1 MGQIFSWIRGTRDQ
15 PALQDVAVEQQVS
28 LTGHNRIESQQ
39 VTPTP
44 TSQVST
50 GKPAQYEKGPTQSST
65 AAVTVKPG
73 TTPAAPSGASS
84 ARAAGGG
91 GFITTKKGP
100 SQVTPQATVLKPTPA
115 PSAKVPI
122 VSSGTGPAGT
132 TGVKPTDPL
141 KDKAQSTTIPA
152 SKLGPA
158 KVDLAVGKPS
168 APAGAQKQ
176 TSAQKV
182 QVEVGPSGAKV
193 GTEDVDPFDA
203 LSGTLPSSQPVAP
216 KVPAFTGPEVKE
228 PNVKEEKG
236 VICGERDDTLPP
248 GYRRAD
254 LEKKTPAGVPEKP
267 KEVPKPISTS
277 EALDSLAAGFVSSAP
292 PAPKKTDVCV
302 LIGGCLSQPSINAD
316 DALDFLSGGFTE
328 PAAAPVVKAPVP
340 PSQEKKKPEAVPEK
354 TKDVPK
360 ESKKP
365 AGVPEKAKDVPKPK
379 VDELSALDVLAG
391 DFVVPA
397 QSVPKVSS
405 SAPKTVPPGP
415 PQTPQTNED
424 ALSALGDTL
433 GKPEPPKKEPE
444 LKPKDIVHEKKQIS
458 EKGVRV
464 GEREDTLP
472 PGYRFSE
479 EELMKYPPPK
489 KEPSINA
496 DDALDFL
503 SGGFTEPAAAPVVKA
518 PVPPSQEKKKPEA
531 VPEKTKDVP
540 KESKKPAGVPEKAKD
555 VPKPK
560 VDELSALDVLAGDF
574 VVPAQSVPKV
584 SSSAPKT
591 VPPGPPQT
599 PQTNEDAL
607 SALGDTLGKPEP
619 PKKEPE
625 LKPKDI
631 VHEKDVTSKKGV
643 RVGEREDTL
652 PPDYRFSEEELKK
665 YPPPEKEPSLD
676 TTEAMDFLSGGFTT
690 PSVASA
696 AKTPICPASKSP
708 AKPSD
713 SASDFALDAL
723 AGDFVAPSSASKVQS
738 AVSGPPHAGRQLSE
752 GTSSAMDALSDTLA
766 DIKGAPEPAPVPP
779 KDVVKEKNIVEER
792 VSKPGERDDTLP
804 PDHRFTEEDSKVFVA
819 AKQKDVKPKQTSIDD
834 TTALDMLSSDFCAV
848 PPVKPSA
855 PDAQRFTPEPQP
867 PTFKASGP
875 VFDELA
881 EKVIPN
887 LTDPKAKDSKPKG
900 KGAKPKSKPKKQS
913 VQDSSATEKLPG
925 KLSSDVV
932 PSSSTKSRN
941 L

>member
-1 MGQIFSWIRGTRDQ
+1 AHDASSSSCFTADRRLIS
-15 PALQDVAVEQQVS
+15 ALPPPIS
-28 LTGHNRIESQQ
+28 KSQQ

-84 ARAAGGG
+84 AGAAGGG
-91 GFITTKKGP
+91 GFTTTQKGP
-100 SQVTPQATVLKPTPA
+100 SQVTPQATVSKPTPA

-141 KDKAQSTTIPA
+141 KDKAQSTTIPS
-152 SKLGPA
+152 SKPGPA

-228 PNVKEEKG
+228 PNVKAEKG

-254 LEKKTPAGVPEKP
+254 LEKKTPSGVPEKP
-267 KEVPKPISTS
+267 KEVPKPISTA
-277 EALDSLAAGFVSSAP
+277 EALDSLSAGFASSAP
-292 PAPKKTDVCV
+292 PAPKKTDVV
-302 LIGGCLSQPSINAD
+302 SILTTVSPNYNDPFQKQPATSQPATVTKSPAPPAD
-316 DALDFLSGGFTE
+316 KKARIET
-328 PAAAPVVKAPVP
+328 PA
-340 PSQEKKKPEAVPEK
+340 Q
-354 TKDVPK
+354 
-360 ESKKP
+360 P
-365 AGVPEKAKDVPKPK
+365 AKPK
-379 VDELSALDVLAG
+379 TDEKDMSL
-391 DFVVPA
+391 
-397 QSVPKVSS
+397 
-405 SAPKTVPPGP
+405 
-415 PQTPQTNED
+415 D

-433 GKPEPPKKEPE
+433 GAPEPSKKLPE
-444 LKPKDIVHEKKQIS
+444 LKPGQIVDEKKQTS

-489 KEPSINA
+489 KEPSINT

-503 SGGFTEPAAAPVVKA
+503 SGGLTEPAAAPVVKA

-540 KESKKPAGVPEKAKD
+540 K
-555 VPKPK
+555 PK

-574 VVPAQSVPKV
+574 VAPAQSVPKV
-584 SSSAPKT
+584 SSGAPKT

-599 PQTNEDAL
+599 QTDEDAF

-652 PPDYRFSEEELKK
+652 PPGYRFSEEELKK

-690 PSVASA
+690 PSAASA
-696 AKTPICPASKSP
+696 AKTTVCPASKSP

-804 PDHRFTEEDSKVFVA
+804 PDYRFTEEDRKVFVA

-834 TTALDMLSSDFCAV
+834 TAALDMLSSDFSGA

-855 PDAQRFTPEPQP
+855 PDAQCFTPEPQP

-887 LTDPKAKDSKPKG
+887 LTDPKAKDSKPK
-900 KGAKPKSKPKKQS
+900 KQS

-932 PSSSTKSRN
+932 PSSSTKSGN

>member
-1 MGQIFSWIRGTRDQ
+1 MKEAGERTSRKVFEQTFYPSNDSSSAMAYAAYWSSIKGDTS
-15 PALQDVAVEQQVS
+15 LQKGNVPQTSRFQ
-28 LTGHNRIESQQ
+28 SQQ

-50 GKPAQYEKGPTQSST
+50 GKPAQYE
-65 AAVTVKPG
+65 
-73 TTPAAPSGASS
+73 
-84 ARAAGGG
+84 
-91 GFITTKKGP
+91 
-100 SQVTPQATVLKPTPA
+100 ATVSKPTPA

-141 KDKAQSTTIPA
+141 KDKAQSTTIPS
-152 SKLGPA
+152 SKPGPA
-158 KVDLAVGKPS
+158 EVDLAVGKPS

-228 PNVKEEKG
+228 PNVKAEKG

-267 KEVPKPISTS
+267 KEVPKPISTA
-277 EALDSLAAGFVSSAP
+277 EALDSLSAGFASSAP
-292 PAPKKTDVCV
+292 PAPKKTDVK
-302 LIGGCLSQPSINAD
+302 
-316 DALDFLSGGFTE
+316 TE
-328 PAAAPVVKAPVP
+328 TVGAVDVRSAGISNFAPPP
-340 PSQEKKKPEAVPEK
+340 PSQQKQPATSQPATVTKSPAPPADKKARIE
-354 TKDVPK
+354 T
-360 ESKKP
+360 P
-365 AGVPEKAKDVPKPK
+365 AQPAKPK
-379 VDELSALDVLAG
+379 TDEKDMSLDA
-391 DFVVPA
+391 F
-397 QSVPKVSS
+397 
-405 SAPKTVPPGP
+405 
-415 PQTPQTNED
+415 
-424 ALSALGDTL
+424 SALGDTL
-433 GKPEPPKKEPE
+433 GAPEPPKKLPE
-444 LKPKDIVHEKKQIS
+444 LKPGQIVDEKKQTS

-540 KESKKPAGVPEKAKD
+540 K
-555 VPKPK
+555 PK

-574 VVPAQSVPKV
+574 VAPAQFVPKV
-584 SSSAPKT
+584 SSGAPKT

-599 PQTNEDAL
+599 PQTDEDAL

-652 PPDYRFSEEELKK
+652 PPGYRFSEEELKK

-690 PSVASA
+690 PSAASA
-696 AKTPICPASKSP
+696 AKTPVCPASKSP

-804 PDHRFTEEDSKVFVA
+804 PDHRFTEEDRKVFVA

-834 TTALDMLSSDFCAV
+834 TTALDMLSSDFSAV
-848 PPVKPSA
+848 PPMKPSA

-932 PSSSTKSRN
+932 PSSSTKSGN